1 LRILH
6 VTPYFAPA
14 FRYGGPPRSIL
25 GLCRALQR
33 AGVEVEVFTTTAN
46 GDTALP
52 ASPVG
57 GDRYEGVPVWYF
69 PWAFPRRLF
78 GVRGL
83 GEALESELGKC
94 DVLHIQGLWT
104 LPGWIAAR
112 RARRA
117 GVPYVISPR
126 GMLDP
131 WSMAHRPVRKRI
143 AYWMADRW
151 NLRGAA
157 FLHATSSA
165 EATAI
170 RSRTRGVPIVTL
182 PNGVDVPE
190 TRAPGEFRRR
200 LNVSAEAPLLIS
212 LGRLHVK
219 KRLDLLAA
227 AFERILPLHPLAHLA
242 IAGPDEADYRRKVE
256 SRFAAVSRS
265 VHWTGELQDAEK
277 WALLAD
283 ATALVMCSDSE
294 NFGLVVLEALA
305 AGVPVVVVQTCPWEE
320 VQTARCGFWVPQ
332 SAEAIADALLALLRD
347 PEGARAMGERGR
359 ALARDKYSWDAI
371 ARAMAHRYEAV
382 VDARSGRVATHEP

>member
-1 LRILH
+1 LH

-25 GLCRALQR
+25 GLCKALQR
-33 AGVEVEVFTTTAN
+33 AGVEVEVFTTNAN

-69 PWAFPRRLF
+69 PWTFPRRLF

-83 GEALESELGKC
+83 RGALESELGKC

-112 RARRA
+112 QARR
-117 GVPYVISPR
+117 GDVPYVISPR

-157 FLHATSSA
+157 FLHATSTT
-165 EATAI
+165 EATAV
-170 RSRTRGVPIVTL
+170 RNWTPGVPIVTL

-190 TRAPGEFRRR
+190 TRVQGEFRRR
-200 LNVSAEAPLLIS
+200 LNVSADAPLLVS

-227 AFERILPLHPLAHLA
+227 AFERILPFHPLAQLV
-242 IAGPDEADYRRKVE
+242 IAGPDEGDYRREVE
-256 SRFAAVSRS
+256 PRFAAVSRW

-283 ATALVMCSDSE
+283 ATVFVMCSDSE

-305 AGVPVVVVQTCPWEE
+305 AGVPVVVVRTCPWGE
-320 VQTARCGFWVPQ
+320 VHTAGCGFWVPQ
-332 SAEAIADALLALLRD
+332 SAEAIAEALLTLLRD

-359 ALARDKYSWDAI
+359 ILARTKYSWDAI
-371 ARAMAHRYEAV
+371 ARTMAIRYEAV
-382 VDARSGRVATHEP
+382 VDARSGRVAAP